1 MARRQRTRNT
11 NTNSNSNGNFSSKI
25 DELNDSINN
34 LIDTIEHIS
43 KKVENSN
50 KSNKFNNSRGI
61 SFSAIS
67 RYTSNASYRK
77 QQLGQFSKKGQ
88 VMGRYMSINSE
99 KLGSKFLG
107 VGKAGSA
114 AAKGIGIFG
123 KGLGAVSKF
132 LGGPFVAAV
141 LYAIDA
147 LKMIGSVINDW
158 KLATSEMYKHQTKQE
173 QLQYELSKQE
183 MVIENKMKIENVSAQ
198 GDIQLKMLETQGA
211 TMLEALKLTSA
222 QYAKSVDIAL
232 GPLTKGINETAYEA
246 ANARIDAAVQKQK
259 LDLHKDQREQQYGR
273 YKEQRELQQIGNIA
287 GLEAEKG
294 VAQTQYKIDSQRA
307 AMEHTQYMEKNHNYQ
322 MLIRDEHDNLLNYDA
337 KTGKVTEDNSVG
349 GGNIA
354 NGGKNSKVITNTNE
368 AGIGDIMNSN
378 MLGANAEKFIGYQ
391 EGQHAKQMA
400 KAEYQWEKLREAAD
414 YQKTVI
420 DSEYDLAKTQQ
431 EYAFNIAN
439 KQLDISVESKE
450 FVIDTASEVKK
461 TWLQLAQKTEQWLE
475 NFDSITNDLGINLGY
490 TSKEQ
495 LHSYQTSMFNIV
507 ENVASKFGK
516 SIEEAAKIQQAF
528 SENTGR
534 NRIMGERDYGNLFGL
549 GKYLGDDGL
558 AANYASEME
567 IFNAG
572 VSDSVDMLDETLQ
585 DVNRIGLNG
594 RKYTK
599 TLVDNLKLAQKY
611 NFKDGTKGLMNMA
624 KWAENTRFNMNSL
637 SGMLDKVSE
646 GGLEGIIK
654 QGAEFQVL
662 GGHAAMNADPI
673 AMWYERYADPQAFAK
688 RMQDMT
694 KGYGQLDKKTGE
706 TTFSV
711 NEQMMMEQL
720 AKIQGRSYEDVAN
733 EVRAR
738 NKKEVVAKQFRSNF
752 NEEEQAFISN
762 NATYNKQTGQFQVK
776 VKGANGKYENR
787 DVSQLTQND
796 LENLMPERHE
806 ERMEKYMQDILS
818 AVEGVK
824 GEEIAEKANLA
835 AATYE
840 EMLNAYTER
849 TRIANESYAE
859 HRDKYIEETN
869 KGMAAATAAFKDY
882 IGIFNEGNKDVEESV
897 KNIESSANNISV
909 ALNDTANIIAQANT
923 QIAAAHGLEYATPK
937 FTQFLKKNEEKRR
950 TTKVDDGIISGNN
963 SPIVSAASNVTKIND
978 GLVQSDPKDVA
989 IFAKEGGVIGNF
1001 LNDLYND
1008 VHSANSGT
1016 ISLDTVN
1023 VTISGSLDL
1032 SSGGQSVN
1040 IINELQ
1046 TNPMLLRSLSR
1057 MLAQQISSA
1066 MNGGR
1071 GTSSIGI
1078 GSV

>member
-67 RYTSNASYRK
+67 IYISNASYRK

-88 VMGRYMSINSE
+88 VMGRYKSINSE
-99 KLGSKFLG
+99 KLGSKF
-107 VGKAGSA
+107 
-114 AAKGIGIFG
+114 
-123 KGLGAVSKF
+123 LGAVSKF

-400 KAEYQWEKLREAAD
+400 KAEYKWEKLREAAD

-450 FVIDTASEVKK
+450 IVIDTASEVKK

-572 VSDSVDMLDETLQ
+572 VSDSVDMLDEALQ

-762 NATYNKQTGQFQVK
+762 NATYNKQTGLFQVK

-787 DVSQLTQND
+787 DVSQLTQKD

-950 TTKVDDGIISGNN
+950 TTQVDDGIISGNN

>member
-50 KSNKFNNSRGI
+50 KTNKFNNSRGI

-123 KGLGAVSKF
+123 KGLGVVSKF

-273 YKEQRELQQIGNIA
+273 YKEQRKLQQIGNIA

-337 KTGKVTEDNSVG
+337 KNGKVTEDNSVG

-400 KAEYQWEKLREAAD
+400 KAEYKWEKLREAAD

-450 FVIDTASEVKK
+450 IVIDTASEVKK
-461 TWLQLAQKTEQWLE
+461 TWLQLAQKTEQ
-475 NFDSITNDLGINLGY
+475 FGY
-490 TSKEQ
+490 
-495 LHSYQTSMFNIV
+495 
-507 ENVASKFGK
+507 
-516 SIEEAAKIQQAF
+516 
-528 SENTGR
+528 
-534 NRIMGERDYGNLFGL
+534 
-549 GKYLGDDGL
+549 
-558 AANYASEME
+558 
-567 IFNAG
+567 
-572 VSDSVDMLDETLQ
+572 
-585 DVNRIGLNG
+585 
-594 RKYTK
+594 
-599 TLVDNLKLAQKY
+599 
-611 NFKDGTKGLMNMA
+611 
-624 KWAENTRFNMNSL
+624 
-637 SGMLDKVSE
+637 
-646 GGLEGIIK
+646 
-654 QGAEFQVL
+654 
-662 GGHAAMNADPI
+662 
-673 AMWYERYADPQAFAK
+673 
-688 RMQDMT
+688 
-694 KGYGQLDKKTGE
+694 
-706 TTFSV
+706 
-711 NEQMMMEQL
+711 
-720 AKIQGRSYEDVAN
+720 
-733 EVRAR
+733 
-738 NKKEVVAKQFRSNF
+738 
-752 NEEEQAFISN
+752 
-762 NATYNKQTGQFQVK
+762 
-776 VKGANGKYENR
+776 
-787 DVSQLTQND
+787 
-796 LENLMPERHE
+796 
-806 ERMEKYMQDILS
+806 
-818 AVEGVK
+818 
-824 GEEIAEKANLA
+824 
-835 AATYE
+835 
-840 EMLNAYTER
+840 
-849 TRIANESYAE
+849 
-859 HRDKYIEETN
+859 
-869 KGMAAATAAFKDY
+869 
-882 IGIFNEGNKDVEESV
+882 
-897 KNIESSANNISV
+897 
-909 ALNDTANIIAQANT
+909 
-923 QIAAAHGLEYATPK
+923 
-937 FTQFLKKNEEKRR
+937 
-950 TTKVDDGIISGNN
+950 
-963 SPIVSAASNVTKIND
+963 
-978 GLVQSDPKDVA
+978 
-989 IFAKEGGVIGNF
+989 
-1001 LNDLYND
+1001 
-1008 VHSANSGT
+1008 
-1016 ISLDTVN
+1016 
-1023 VTISGSLDL
+1023 
-1032 SSGGQSVN
+1032 
-1040 IINELQ
+1040 
-1046 TNPMLLRSLSR
+1046 
-1057 MLAQQISSA
+1057 
-1066 MNGGR
+1066 
-1071 GTSSIGI
+1071 
-1078 GSV
+1078 